1 MLSSF
6 KSREFLLFLGTGG
19 FAALVNFSSRFLY
32 NRLIGFSWAVVAA
45 FLTGMVTA
53 FVLAKLFVFR
63 NSTNSTGKSIFYF
76 IIVNAV
82 ALLQTWAISL
92 LLAYKILPA
101 LGIQQFVEE
110 IAHLIG
116 IMVPVFTSYLG
127 HKHFS
132 FKTE

>member
-1 MLSSF
+1 MLSGFMS
-6 KSREFLLFLGTGG
+6 KEFLLLLGIGG
-19 FAALVNFSSRFLY
+19 VAAFVNFLSRFFY
-32 NRLIGFSWAVVAA
+32 NRFMGFSWAVVAA

-53 FVLAKLFVFR
+53 FFLTKLFVFR
-63 NSTNSTGKSIFYF
+63 NSTNSTGKSFFYF
-76 IIVNAV
+76 TIVNAI
-82 ALLQTWAISL
+82 ALLQTWGVSL
-92 LLAYKILPA
+92 FLAYKILPA

-132 FKTE
+132 FKRE

>member
-1 MLSSF
+1 MLSGFMS
-6 KSREFLLFLGTGG
+6 KEFLLFLGIGG
-19 FAALVNFSSRFLY
+19 VAAFVNFLSRFFY
-32 NRLIGFSWAVVAA
+32 NRFMGFSWAVVAA

-53 FVLAKLFVFR
+53 FFLTKLFVFR
-63 NSTNSTGKSIFYF
+63 NSTNSTGKSFFYF
-76 IIVNAV
+76 TIVNAI
-82 ALLQTWAISL
+82 ALLQTWGVSL
-92 LLAYKILPA
+92 FLAYKILPA

-132 FKTE
+132 FKRE

>member
-1 MLSSF
+1 MS
-6 KSREFLLFLGTGG
+6 KEFLLFLGIGG
-19 FAALVNFSSRFLY
+19 VAAFVNFLSRFFY
-32 NRLIGFSWAVVAA
+32 NRFMGFSWAVVAA

-53 FVLAKLFVFR
+53 FFLTKLFVFR
-63 NSTNSTGKSIFYF
+63 NSTNSTGKSFFYF
-76 IIVNAV
+76 TIVNAI
-82 ALLQTWAISL
+82 ALLQTWGVSL
-92 LLAYKILPA
+92 FLAYKILPA

-132 FKTE
+132 FKRE

>member
-1 MLSSF
+1 M
-6 KSREFLLFLGTGG
+6 
-19 FAALVNFSSRFLY
+19 
-32 NRLIGFSWAVVAA
+32 GFSWAVVAA

-53 FVLAKLFVFR
+53 FFLTKLFVFR
-63 NSTNSTGKSIFYF
+63 NSTNSTGKSFFYF
-76 IIVNAV
+76 TIVNAI
-82 ALLQTWAISL
+82 ALLQTWGVSL
-92 LLAYKILPA
+92 FLAYKILPA

-132 FKTE
+132 FKRE